1 MMECWMGVAYNA
13 GWALLAMLKG
23 RCVQNWIGVACNAQE
38 LQAAPLQ
45 QTYVWNNWTFC
56 GLF

>member
-1 MMECWMGVAYNA
+1 MECWMGVAYNA